1 MTEQLFKI
9 LAVCI
14 IAAAICIILK
24 PKNNEYALF
33 VTLGA
38 GALIFTVIF
47 KNIFSTFSEVEKM
60 LGSYGVEAEYFKV
73 ALKALGIG
81 YITSFAADSCR
92 DAGQSA
98 LASKAELAGKCA
110 VWMLSLPLVVSV
122 LKIAVGFIK

>member
-60 LGSYGVEAEYFKV
+60 LSSYGVEAEYFKV

-122 LKIAVGFIK
+122 LKIAVGLIK

>member
-60 LGSYGVEAEYFKV
+60 LSSYGVEAEYFKV

>member
-1 MTEQLFKI
+1 
-9 LAVCI
+9 
-14 IAAAICIILK
+14 
-24 PKNNEYALF
+24 
-33 VTLGA
+33 
-38 GALIFTVIF
+38 
-47 KNIFSTFSEVEKM
+47 M
-60 LGSYGVEAEYFKV
+60 LSAYGVEAEYFKV

>member
-14 IAAAICIILK
+14 ISAAICIILK
-24 PKNNEYALF
+24 PKSAEYALF
-33 VTLGA
+33 VTLAA
-38 GALIFTVIF
+38 GTLIFTLIF
-47 KNIFSTFSEVEKM
+47 KNIFTTFLQVSKM
-60 LGSYGVEAEYFKV
+60 LSSYGATEQYFSV

-81 YITSFAADSCR
+81 YITTFAADSCR

-110 VWMLSLPLVVSV
+110 IWMLSLPLVISV
-122 LKIAVGFIK
+122 LETAVGFIK

>member
-1 MTEQLFKI
+1 MKEQLFKI

-24 PKNNEYALF
+24 PKNGEYALF

-60 LGSYGVEAEYFKV
+60 LSAYGVEAEYFKV

>member
-14 IAAAICIILK
+14 ITAAICIVLK
-24 PKNNEYALF
+24 QKNSEYALF

-38 GALIFTVIF
+38 GVLIFVTLF
-47 KNIFSTFSEVEKM
+47 KNISATFIEVQKILST
-60 LGSYGVEAEYFKV
+60 YGVDAEYFKI

-110 VWMLSLPLVVSV
+110 IWMLSLPLVVSV